1 MHRKKITTVAI
12 KLMPDVTKSRTINK
26 QKYLKSKL
34 IKELDLIIYKLDK
47 NEKNLVSDA
56 NKKFAKSPLLS
67 KLIIE

>member
-1 MHRKKITTVAI
+1 MS
-12 KLMPDVTKSRTINK
+12 DVIKSRTINK

-56 NKKFAKSPLLS
+56 NKKFAKLPSLS

>member
-1 MHRKKITTVAI
+1 MRRKKATQVVT
-12 KLMPDVTKSRTINK
+12 KLMSDVIKSRTINK

-56 NKKFAKSPLLS
+56 NKKFAKLPSLS